1 MTIDKETCEL
11 LIDDYIFQLDEYD
24 EINDR
29 AIWETELS
37 QLLAMN
43 FSIDDFLE
51 NLYIQT
57 RSNDGFG
64 TGLFYDFEFFK
75 RDNKFEFVFIC
86 RQPNKYWEGQWGLS
100 TLLSTLADVI
110 KDSPDFIIDNNSL
123 DIEDDWKTLE
133 VAFQLD
139 KDFEFKEIILK
150 YSKLLNDLIKR
161 TELILSGAV
170 WRKEYET
177 DEKLFCTEI
186 IFPLLRKMDFIDV
199 RFNHGVREY
208 GKDFTFSEIT
218 KFGNLRHFAIQAK
231 AGNLRGNVNS
241 DIDEILGQLDDAFT
255 MPYYEVSANESRN
268 ISTFIVAIS
277 GHFTENAKDKLIQK
291 IPQHFKGC
299 VYLIDRDKTLELI
312 ERFWK

>member
-1 MTIDKETCEL
+1 MTLDGETGEL
-11 LIDDYIFQLDEYD
+11 TIGSETYQLEEYG
-24 EINDR
+24 EYPTL
-29 AIWETELS
+29 ELELS
-37 QLLAMN
+37 QLLTMN
-43 FSIDDFLE
+43 FSIDSFIEKLFV
-51 NLYIQT
+51 QT
-57 RSNDGFG
+57 TSSDGFG
-64 TGLFYDFEFFK
+64 TYLFYDLEFYK
-75 RDNKFEFVFIC
+75 IEDKIEFVFVC

-100 TLLSTLADVI
+100 TFLVTLADVI
-110 KDSPDFIIDNNSL
+110 KDSPDFYVDMETLNID
-123 DIEDDWKTLE
+123 DDWKTLE
-133 VAFQLD
+133 ITFQVEND
-139 KDFEFKEIILK
+139 FKFKDVIDK
-150 YSKLLNDLIKR
+150 YSKLLCDQIKR
-161 TELILSGAV
+161 TELILSGAI

-186 IFPLLRKMDFIDV
+186 IFPLLRKMDFFDV
-199 RFNHGVREY
+199 RYNHGKKEY

-241 DIDEILGQLDDAFT
+241 DIDEIIGQLDDAFT
-255 MPYYEVSANESRN
+255 MPYYEVSANETRN
-268 ISTFIVAIS
+268 ISTFIIAIS